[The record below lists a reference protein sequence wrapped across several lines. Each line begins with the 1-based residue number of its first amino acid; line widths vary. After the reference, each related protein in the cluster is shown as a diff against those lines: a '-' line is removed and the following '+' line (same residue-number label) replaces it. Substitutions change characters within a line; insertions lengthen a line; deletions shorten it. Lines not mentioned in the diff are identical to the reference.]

1 MTNHNWKIDGEK
13 AVSNVQGQVVWENLP
28 AGGHG
33 DRFFTI
39 KHKGETFHGELLD
52 EQLEN
57 RMIKIKINHREF
69 TIAKEGPLDSLIEE
83 LGLNKVKVRKL
94 KQLASPMPGRIVS
107 VAVNVGDTVEVG
119 APLLTLE
126 AMKMENVLKS
136 EGIGTV
142 KTINIQAND
151 VVDKGFVLITFE

>member
-1 MTNHNWKIDGEK
+1 MAHHDWKIDGEK
-13 AVSNVQGQVVWENLP
+13 AVSTIQAQVVWEN
-28 AGGHG
+28 
-33 DRFFTI
+33 DRYFTI
-39 KHKGETFHGELLD
+39 THKGETFHGELLE

-69 TIAKEGPLDSLIEE
+69 TIAKEGPLDALIEE

-107 VAVNVGDTVEVG
+107 VAVNIGDEVEVG

-136 EGIGTV
+136 EGVGTV
-142 KTINIQAND
+142 KDIYIKAND
-151 VVDKGFVLITFE
+151 VVDKGAVLISFE

>member
-1 MTNHNWKIDGEK
+1 MSNHNWKIDGKK
-13 AVSNVQGQVVWENLP
+13 AISNVQGQVVWEN
-28 AGGHG
+28 

-39 KHKGETFHGELLD
+39 QHKGTIFHGELLE

-57 RMIKIKINHREF
+57 RQIKIKINHREF

-83 LGLNKVKVRKL
+83 LGLNVVKVRKL
-94 KQLASPMPGRIVS
+94 KQLNSPMPGRIVS
-107 VAVNVGDTVEVG
+107 ISIQIGDTVEVG

-136 EGIGTV
+136 EGVGVVSAIHF
-142 KTINIQAND
+142 QAND
-151 VVDKGFVLITFE
+151 VVDKGAVLISFE